1 MIDHVLHAPGR
12 ATVSGATSHL
22 LPAGFS
28 AMRTARLHLAHQRR
42 VDDGE
47 VPGIVALVRHAGREH
62 VETLGTMAFGS
73 ETPVGRDTIFRLAS
87 TTKPITAVAAMI
99 LVEECR
105 LRLDDPLDDWLPEL
119 RSRRVLRT
127 VDGQLDD
134 TVPAN
139 RPITLR
145 DLLTFRSGYGDFA
158 LFAPASPFQQAL
170 AAAGL
175 SISTWPYRGTPDEFV
190 QRLGELPLAHQPGER
205 CDGGPRGGPGRQ

>member
-1 MIDHVLHAPGR
+1 MSPSAFPHAHAARLGLSLPVRQVSSTGGTMIDHVLHAPGR

-28 AMRTARLHLAHQRR
+28 AMRTARLHLALQRH

-73 ETPVGRDTIFRLAS
+73 ETPVRRDTIFRLAS

-105 LRLDDPLDDWLPEL
+105 LRLDDPLDNWLPEL
-119 RSRRVLRT
+119 RSR
-127 VDGQLDD
+127 
-134 TVPAN
+134 
-139 RPITLR
+139 
-145 DLLTFRSGYGDFA
+145 
-158 LFAPASPFQQAL
+158 
-170 AAAGL
+170 
-175 SISTWPYRGTPDEFV
+175 
-190 QRLGELPLAHQPGER
+190 
-205 CDGGPRGGPGRQ
+205 